1 MKDIRVTM
9 SSLSQRLEQKASFQN
24 VRNLEQQLNEYAK
37 ITNMELVKEE
47 VSTKANDKELKR
59 LIGDFELH
67 IENFSDLK
75 KRFNTTVDTQH
86 KLQDNTKDISIT
98 LESKINKV
106 ETNMQTNQVDVLG
119 RLSQLR
125 SQIND

>member
-106 ETNMQTNQVDVLG
+106 ETNMQTN
-119 RLSQLR
+119 
-125 SQIND
+125 

>member
-1 MKDIRVTM
+1 M

-47 VSTKANDKELKR
+47 VSTKANEKELKR

-75 KRFNTTVDTQH
+75 KRFSLTVDTQH

-106 ETNMQTNQVDVLG
+106 ETNMQTN
-119 RLSQLR
+119 
-125 SQIND
+125 

>member
-37 ITNMELVKEE
+37 IANMELIREE
-47 VSTKANDKELKR
+47 VSTKANEKELKR
-59 LIGDFELH
+59 LIGDFDIH

-75 KRFNTTVDTQH
+75 KRFNATVDTQH

-106 ETNMQTNQVDVLG
+106 ETNMQTN
-119 RLSQLR
+119 
-125 SQIND
+125 